1 MSLRSVCPCVSGA
14 VALVICLLA
23 NRASANDRLMVDWD
37 KLADILRDGQLFLPQ
52 ESWHPALEPRAFT
65 STADSPWL
73 GASTHVSLVARD
85 WSGAQLLMGHM
96 VLTDQLRLS
105 RSCRMV
111 LSRVRLVDGRFSP
124 YVQAGF
130 GQWRV
135 DTDLMPFLPRD
146 VELAAQAGG
155 GFELAMS
162 PMAALALEADY
173 TILYREQ
180 HEPQMV
186 AEPRP
191 WVAFVAARM
200 RF

>member
-1 MSLRSVCPCVSGA
+1 MLAVCL
-14 VALVICLLA
+14 VASRA
-23 NRASANDRLMVDWD
+23 NANDRLLVDWG
-37 KLADILRDGQLFLPQ
+37 KLADLLRDGHFLPTPQ
-52 ESWHPALEPRAFT
+52 EQQSPSAVLEARAPSL
-65 STADSPWL
+65 STGESPWL
-73 GASTHVSLVARD
+73 GASPHVSLVARD
-85 WSGAQLLMGHM
+85 WSGAQLLMGHL

-111 LSRVRLVDGRFSP
+111 LTRVRLVDGRFTP
-124 YVQAGF
+124 FLQAGI

-135 DTDLMPFLPRD
+135 DSDLMPFLPRD
-146 VELAAQAGG
+146 VELAGQAGG
-155 GFELAMS
+155 GFELAIN

-180 HEPQMV
+180 HEPPMV